1 MKKCNSAI
9 IAANN
14 HYAGF
19 GPMSANLFAE
29 MMNLKNHVR
38 TFPIIDYKIPASSNK
53 SSIFENDDI
62 YNKNFNNICLSFF
75 KK

>member
-1 MKKCNSAI
+1 MTAK
-9 IAANN
+9 
-14 HYAGF
+14 
-19 GPMSANLFAE
+19 LFAE
-29 MMNLKNHVR
+29 TMNLKNHIR

-62 YNKNFNNICLSFF
+62 YNKNFNNICLSFY